1 MATLLPIQMVKGK
14 SMAYAR
20 LLRLCKALPETYVVR
35 QQMNPGEGA
44 DLLVICGARAVHLLV
59 FDLQPQEIE
68 SFRQSSLFG
77 EAPERLAQL
86 HTRWERG
93 PEPFLAVLPLLRAE
107 QCRFLDLP
115 GIPVVARE
123 AMRPEPFKA
132 LLDAALVTFDEAA
145 LVNLRQCFSPE
156 LVLPEALTL
165 RPNRKNTGAGP
176 TPGILDVDQEHV
188 LKVDLNLDPGGQT
201 LSRAF
206 NVRLV
211 TGGAGS
217 GKSLVI
223 LYRLRLLRQ
232 LYAGKPRR
240 MIVLTHNQPLVRD
253 MEQHYHHLNDG
264 DTGVE
269 WWCFLSWCR
278 EHWPGDIPFN
288 PISLADRS
296 AIAEALINEHLP
308 GSSISPGML
317 LSEID
322 WCKDSLFTTCEEYL
336 EADRSGRAFD
346 LRERTR
352 EKVHAAIEGYQQEL
366 RKAGR
371 IDWSE
376 VPRTLWREVQNGK
389 VEVPV
394 YDAIFVDGA
403 QFFAP
408 FWFQILQ
415 HCLKETTGHL
425 FIAADP
431 TQGFLKRGQTWIGL
445 GLDVRGRSH
454 RLETSYRSS
463 RAMLNLANLLYRHRA
478 ADDPEAPLPP
488 ELSHLGVMPTVIP
501 IATAQHETTR
511 VIEEIEALL
520 ARGLA
525 QEQLLLIMAD
535 SFGVQPM
542 LDRLENQL
550 GKDAAYDPQRRPD
563 GKGIRVCSLEASA
576 NLESPIVFLCGA
588 HQLYE
593 REQGLR
599 LSEDEHVALV
609 HGHTRSLYRA
619 LSCAGQGLI
628 ILHVGE
634 LPGISS
640 PDWDIKRSD

>member
-1 MATLLPIQMVKGK
+1 MATLLPSQMVKGK

-20 LLRLCKALPETYVVR
+20 LLRLCKALPETYVIR
-35 QQMNPGEGA
+35 QRMNPGEGA
-44 DLLVICGARAVHLLV
+44 DLLVICGSRAAHLLV
-59 FDLQPQEIE
+59 FDLQPRDIE
-68 SFRQSSLFG
+68 TFRQSSLFG

-86 HTRWERG
+86 HARWERG
-93 PEPFLAVLPLLRAE
+93 PEPFLAVLPLLSAE

-115 GIPVVARE
+115 DRPVVTQE
-123 AMRPEPFKA
+123 AMRAEPFKA
-132 LLDAALVTFDEAA
+132 LLDGALVTLDEAA
-145 LVNLRQCFSPE
+145 LVDLRQRFSPE
-156 LVLPEALTL
+156 LVLPEALTV
-165 RPNRKNTGAGP
+165 RPRREDTDAGS
-176 TPGILDVDQEHV
+176 TTKLLDVDQEHV
-188 LKVDLNLDPGGQT
+188 LKVDLNLDPSGHT

-211 TGGAGS
+211 TGGAGC

-240 MIVLTHNQPLVRD
+240 MIVLTHNPSLVQD
-253 MEQHYHHLNDG
+253 MEQHYNHLSDG

-278 EHWPGDIPFN
+278 EHWPANIPFD

-296 AIAEALINEHLP
+296 AIAETLINEHLP
-308 GSSISPGML
+308 GSSISPDML

-322 WCKDSLFTTCEEYL
+322 WCKDSLFTTREEYL
-336 EADRSGRAFD
+336 EADRSSRAFG

-352 EKVHAAIEGYQQEL
+352 EQVYAAIEGYQQEL

-394 YDAIFVDGA
+394 YDAIFVDEA

-425 FIAADP
+425 FVAADP
-431 TQGFLKRGQTWIGL
+431 TQGFLKRRQTWIGL

-454 RLETSYRSS
+454 RLETSYRAN
-463 RAMLNLANLLYRHRA
+463 RAMLDLANLLYRHRTA
-478 ADDPEAPLPP
+478 NDPEAPLPP
-488 ELSHLGVMPTVIP
+488 DLNHLGVMPMVIP
-501 IATAQHETTR
+501 IATAQNETTR

-520 ARGLA
+520 ARGQA
-525 QEQLLLIMAD
+525 PEQLLLIMAD

-550 GKDAAYDPQRRPD
+550 GKDTAYDPQCHPA

-576 NLESPIVFLCGA
+576 NQEGPIVFVCGT
-588 HQLYE
+588 HQLYQ

-599 LSEDEHVALV
+599 LSAEEHVALV

-619 LSCAGQGLI
+619 LTRAEKGLI
-628 ILHVGE
+628 IMHVGE
-634 LPGISS
+634 LPGMSS